1 MSIDPKK
8 QSSQKALEKIQRRKQ
23 NVSSIEE
30 LFTQIKSGSI
40 KALSEAITLCESS
53 RISDQHQAAQLLQLC
68 SSGSKK
74 SIRIG
79 ITGVPGVG
87 KSTLI
92 ESFGKSWIVDGHKV
106 AVLAVDPSSQ
116 KSKGS
121 ILGDKTRMESI
132 SVDPNAF
139 VRPTA
144 ANESLGG
151 VAARTR
157 EAIILCETAGFDV
170 ILVETVG
177 VGQSEIAVKSMVDY
191 FLLLMLSGAGDEL
204 QGIKRGIME
213 MADGIA
219 ITKVDGDNL
228 KKAKRAQG
236 ELKSALHLFPISENG
251 WYPEVLMTSA
261 YDGIGLIELKENI
274 RTYFQTLG
282 ESGWI
287 TKQRGQ
293 QNVYWFKSM
302 LNSMALT
309 YFKSHPDIE
318 KPLQEISAA
327 VEIQKMD
334 PQMAIKKVQEIL
346 GLS

>member
-1 MSIDPKK
+1 MSTDPKK
-8 QSSQKALEKIQRRKQ
+8 QSSQKALEKIQRRKKNALDIADLHRAIQ
-23 NVSSIEE
+23 
-30 LFTQIKSGSI
+30 KGDI
-40 KALSEAITLCESS
+40 KALSEAITLCESTKLN
-53 RISDQHQAAQLLQLC
+53 DQRKAAELLQMC
-68 SSGSKK
+68 APDSGK
-74 SIRIG
+74 SLRIG

-92 ESFGKSWIVDGHKV
+92 EAFGKSWIADGHKV

-121 ILGDKTRMESI
+121 ILGDKTRMDSL

-139 VRPTA
+139 VRPTP
-144 ANESLGG
+144 ANEALGG

-177 VGQSEIAVKSMVDY
+177 VGQSEVSVKSMVDY

-219 ITKVDGDNL
+219 ITKADGDNIN
-228 KKAKRAQG
+228 KAKRAKG
-236 ELKSALHLFPISENG
+236 ELKSALHLFPPADND
-251 WYPEVLMTSA
+251 WYPEVLLISA
-261 YDGIGLIELKENI
+261 YEQTGLDELKENI
-274 RTYFQTLG
+274 QSYFTQLN

-287 TKQRGQ
+287 QKQRSA
-293 QNVYWFKSM
+293 QNSHWFKSM
-302 LNSMALT
+302 LNAMALQ
-309 YFKSHPDIE
+309 FLSQHVLLEKELPRIE
-318 KPLQEISAA
+318 EEVRQHKL
-327 VEIQKMD
+327 D
-334 PQMAIKKVQEIL
+334 PQMAIKQVQEIL
-346 GLS
+346 GLN

>member
-1 MSIDPKK
+1 M
-8 QSSQKALEKIQRRKQ
+8 
-23 NVSSIEE
+23 
-30 LFTQIKSGSI
+30 
-40 KALSEAITLCESS
+40 
-53 RISDQHQAAQLLQLC
+53 
-68 SSGSKK
+68 
-74 SIRIG
+74 RIG

-92 ESFGKSWIVDGHKV
+92 EAFGKSWIADGYKV

-121 ILGDKTRMESI
+121 ILGDKTRMESL

-139 VRPTA
+139 VRPTP

-170 ILVETVG
+170 VLVETVG

-219 ITKVDGDNL
+219 ITKVDGDNF
-228 KKAKRAQG
+228 KKAKRAKG
-236 ELKSALHLFPISENG
+236 ELKNALHLFPPSENG
-251 WYPEVLMTSA
+251 WYPEVLLTSA
-261 YDGIGLIELKENI
+261 YEETGLSELKENI
-274 RTYFQTLG
+274 HSYFTKLN
-282 ESGWI
+282 ENDWI
-287 TKQRGQ
+287 EKQRSE
-293 QNVYWFKSM
+293 QNLHWFNSM
-302 LNSMALT
+302 LSSMALMFMKQST
-309 YFKSHPDIE
+309 ELKNQLPAIE
-318 KPLQEISAA
+318 KLVKEQEL
-327 VEIQKMD
+327 D
-334 PQMAIKKVQEIL
+334 PQMAIKKVQDLL